1 MKMKEESTFLQG
13 VESRLDSLFAEDDQ
27 PQKAK
32 GSEPVHTEIPEA
44 PASVEADV
52 TEGSYTVE
60 KTAGQTEELKQEDV
74 APAQDKSEFMTEIEK
89 RFASIFGPDEK
100 ETGTAV
106 EPDEQKDLKRIID
119 EASPEGGDF
128 GEQAEGFTFL
138 PSAVY
143 SSPLKDMKSIILSI
157 EWEINDDILAQLE
170 EEINKLYLLYTGDR
184 AIQGVL
190 RILRFLGRYVRV
202 RGVRTSQDSINL
214 LLSIY
219 DQLENV
225 MITDGMTESRKQAIL
240 VDNIRKYRVWV
251 KDVDLAGG
259 KEDAAGEAAD
269 EEIPVLTQEMETWE
283 DRPVVDEKEE
293 IQNMVES
300 QDVEQPAV
308 EPVVEESL
316 KEEPVISTAGQEAYI
331 AEEALETSI
340 PAAFVVE
347 EPVAADEIQIP
358 PPEQEIESTLEV
370 MKELPPHEAFVY
382 AIEEIKKNFQ
392 AELDALKEE
401 IRLLKNAR

>member
-32 GSEPVHTEIPEA
+32 DSDPVHTEIPEA
-44 PASVEADV
+44 PASVETDV
-52 TEGSYTVE
+52 TEGSDSVE
-60 KTAGQTEELKQEDV
+60 KTAGQTEELQQEEG

-100 ETGTAV
+100 EAGAAV
-106 EPDEQKDLKRIID
+106 ELDEQKDLKKIID
-119 EASPEGGDF
+119 EAAPEGGDSD
-128 GEQAEGFTFL
+128 EQTEGFTSP

-170 EEINKLYLLYTGDR
+170 EEISKLYLLYTGDR
-184 AIQGVL
+184 AIQGFL
-190 RILRFLGRYVRV
+190 RILRFLGRYVKV

-240 VDNIRKYRVWV
+240 VDSIRKYRAWV
-251 KDVDLAGG
+251 QSADLTGERRAV
-259 KEDAAGEAAD
+259 AGEAATED
-269 EEIPVLTQEMETWE
+269 VPVLTQEMEPWA
-283 DRPVVDEKEE
+283 DRPAVDEKEE
-293 IQNMVES
+293 IQILVEGR
-300 QDVEQPAV
+300 DVEQPAV
-308 EPVVEESL
+308 EPVAEDLL
-316 KEEPVISTAGQEAYI
+316 KEEPIMTTAAQEDDI
-331 AEEALETSI
+331 AEEALEAST

-347 EPVAADEIQIP
+347 EPVAADEIQMP
-358 PPEQEIESTLEV
+358 SPEQKIESRVEA

-382 AIEEIKKNFQ
+382 AVEEIKKDFQ
-392 AELDALKEE
+392 AEIDALKEE
-401 IRLLKNAR
+401 IRLLKSAR